1 MAVSNVPPQAG
12 QIPDETTQGM
22 PPVAM
27 MLRLLNGYL
36 VARSIHV
43 AAQLGIADV
52 LHDGPKAAG
61 DIAAAVDAHPDALYR
76 LLRALAGVG
85 VFAEVEPGSFALTP
99 LGNCLRED
107 AVPTLGHFARLLG
120 SESYLQACDCFLQT
134 VQTGRSGFE
143 LAHGISRY
151 AVFDQDRE
159 LESLYNEAMLDLTS
173 MQIPALLA
181 AYDFSGIQRIMDIGG
196 GYGSLL
202 TAILGANPQMT
213 GVLFE
218 RPQVAE
224 EARATIEAGSV
235 ADRCQVV
242 SGDMF
247 EAVPEGGDAY
257 IMKNVMDD
265 LDDAE
270 AGLVLRNLSRAMH
283 SSSRLLVIDPVL
295 PVDNQPS
302 PAAFGDL
309 LMLLVTRGGRCRT
322 PAEFHRLFE
331 AAGLVPG
338 RVIPT
343 RAAASI
349 VEAMRG
355 A

>member
-134 VQTGRSGFE
+134 VQTGRSGFD

-181 AYDFSGIQRIMDIGG
+181 AYDFSGIQSIVDVGG
-196 GYGSLL
+196 GQGGLL
-202 TAILGANPQMT
+202 TAILVANPHIT
-213 GVLFE
+213 GILFE

-224 EARATIEAGSV
+224 EARAKLKAAGLAS
-235 ADRCQVV
+235 RCQVV
-242 SGDMF
+242 GGDMA
-247 EAVPEGGDAY
+247 EEVPEGGDAY
-257 IMKNVMDD
+257 IVKHVFME

-270 AGLVLRNLSRAMH
+270 AVVVLRNLRRAMH
-283 SSSRLLVIDPVL
+283 GSSRLLVIDPVL
-295 PVDNQPS
+295 PADNQPS
-302 PAAFGDL
+302 PATFGDL
-309 LMLLVTRGGRCRT
+309 LMLLLSPGGRCRT
-322 PAEFHRLFE
+322 PAEFHSLFE
-331 AAGLVPG
+331 TAGLVPG
-338 RVIPT
+338 RVITTPAGT
-343 RAAASI
+343 SV
-349 VEAMRG
+349 VEALPG